1 MAAQDLAGLP
11 CLPCLAPVQQQAEWP
26 LAKAA
31 GHAGEVSGPPGLLP
45 LCAQSWPML
54 VLLWRGQAHPGCILQ
69 LPGRGPDSGVSFPGD
84 TVSSCQD

>member
-11 CLPCLAPVQQQAEWP
+11 RLPCLAPVQQQASGYLPRQQAER
-26 LAKAA
+26 
-31 GHAGEVSGPPGLLP
+31 GEVSGPRPP
-45 LCAQSWPML
+45 AALCLELAML

-69 LPGRGPDSGVSFPGD
+69 LPGRGLDSGVSFPGD